1 MADALSPG
9 RYVPEAASAVGLTI
23 APGDLSD
30 VIGAFAVLAR
40 AAAVVMAVD
49 LPEEVVAAAVFAP
62 GEGGAR

>member
-23 APGDLSD
+23 APGDLSE

-49 LPEEVVAAAVFAP
+49 LPEEVVAAAVFTP
-62 GEGGAR
+62 GEREAR